1 MAWTEEQQAAIKTRG
16 KNILVAAAAGSGKT
30 AVLVARILREILSG
44 DVDVDRLLV
53 LTFTNAAAAEMRE
66 RIGLALQERLEQSE
80 DVQEIARLERQ
91 LILLSGASISTFHA
105 FCQRI
110 LRQNIDAVD
119 LDPRF
124 RLASEQEMTLLRQDV
139 MERVFEAQYEAGD
152 PAFLSFVDAYG
163 DDRGD
168 EQAKEIVRAAADF
181 ARAQPFPD
189 AWLDRQIA
197 VYEQAAALSAWENPW
212 LRAGLPEVQRLLA
225 DARAEAEL
233 AGDAARAAA
242 SDGYA
247 LAASEIV
254 RDIETLR
261 QAIEAQADYALVQE
275 SIQGFTMPNMRT
287 KPYAD
292 RKADKEM
299 KETFT
304 AHRNQAKKDIAQAAV
319 WFAQDEAA
327 MRQDLLDGAAV
338 VRELVALVR
347 AFYAELQASKKE
359 KNLADFQDLEHFALA
374 LLTDG
379 ADADGRPL
387 PSPIA
392 LALQEHY
399 QEVMVDEYQDT
410 NGVQEA
416 ILELVRRAD
425 APNLFTVGDVKQS
438 IYRFRLTDPSLF
450 QQKQR
455 AYAGSAADCVLLHLR
470 KNFRSRAHVLDSIN
484 ALFGQL
490 MNEETMEIGYDRDEA
505 LYPGL
510 DYPAPADGAP
520 TLDGPVELA
529 WVDMAERTEAG
540 KEAVGQEDGLGRIE
554 TEARYAARRIRALM
568 DAGVQVYDKHEK
580 AYRPLAYR
588 DIVILL
594 RAVKGKAHTVLEALR
609 AAEIP
614 AYADTDTGY
623 FEAQE
628 IRVVLALLTCL
639 DNVRQDIPLA
649 AVMASPIG
657 GFTMRDIA
665 RIRLASDTGD
675 LYTALLASLD
685 PAPQQRLSKTL
696 AEKAADFQARIARWR
711 RMAREKSVPDLL
723 WLLYAETGYYNYV
736 GGLPGGVLRQ
746 ANLRMLADR
755 AADYERTNYRGLYR
769 FLRYIEN
776 LRKADTDL
784 SAARTLGAGENVV
797 RIMSI
802 HRSKGLEFP
811 VVLLL
816 DLGKNFNMKDAQ
828 SRLFQLH
835 KTLGIGVRLTD
846 FATAQRYKTL
856 PWKAIS
862 AAMIAESKAEELR
875 MLYVALTRAREKL
888 ILVTAAPHLEAR
900 IEKWSAACD
909 AGGEKIPP
917 AMVERAASY
926 LDWILMALLR
936 LPDGRPLRELAG
948 LPGEGMLVMP
958 QYGEAAFAI
967 RRVGAEDLAPA
978 ASTDQKTAA
987 ALLDAVRRG
996 EPLSPSAEASAV
1008 HRILTWHYDAR
1019 GLERV
1024 PAKLSVTE
1032 LKRREDERDE
1042 TAMPLEAMSVQLVP
1056 GEEAVSADRQEGE
1069 TVSAV
1074 GPADGE
1080 TLFGAA
1086 ALTGVYARRPR
1097 FLQEHA
1103 RRTGAEYGTILHS
1116 VLQHIDLHGDLSARG
1131 IAAQLDA
1138 MVRREILTAD
1148 DRRIVPVARIRTFF
1162 TSPIGQRMCR
1172 AAAVWREKPFCCLF
1186 PAKRF
1191 FPEIQDASVEIFM
1204 QGVLDVL
1211 FEDADGRLVLL
1222 DYKTDHDPDPA
1233 RARRRHALQIALY
1246 REAAARILGR
1256 PIDEAALYLLS
1267 SSQLIEM

>member
-1 MAWTEEQQAAIKTRG
+1 MAWTEEQQAAIQTQG

-30 AVLVARILREILSG
+30 AVLVARILREILTG
-44 DVDVDRLLV
+44 AVDVDRLLV

-80 DVQEIARLERQ
+80 DAQEIARLERQ

-124 RLASEQEMTLLRQDV
+124 RLAGEQEMTLLRQDA
-139 MERVFEAQYEAGD
+139 MERVFEAQYEAGE
-152 PAFLSFVDAYG
+152 PAFLNFVDAYG

-168 EQAKEIVRAAADF
+168 AQVKEIVRAVADF

-197 VYEQAAALSAWENPW
+197 AYEQAVALPAWENPW
-212 LRAGLPEVQRLLA
+212 LRAGLPEVRRLLA

-233 AGDAARAAA
+233 ALDAARAAA

-247 LAASEIV
+247 LAASEIA
-254 RDIETLR
+254 RDLETL
-261 QAIEAQADYALVQE
+261 QHAIAEEADYALVQE

-292 RKADKEM
+292 RKADKAM
-299 KETFT
+299 KEAFT
-304 AHRNQAKKDIAQAAV
+304 AHRDRAKKDIAQAAG
-319 WFAQDEAA
+319 WFAQDEDA

-438 IYRFRLTDPSLF
+438 IYRFRLTDPSFF
-450 QQKQR
+450 QQKQK
-455 AYAGSAADCVLLHLR
+455 AYAGSAADCALLHLR

-520 TLDGPVELA
+520 TLDGPVECA
-529 WVDMAERTEAG
+529 WVDESGETGDA
-540 KEAVGQEDGLGRIE
+540 GQEGGEPRAAGRIE
-554 TEARYAARRIRALM
+554 AEARYAARRIRALM
-568 DAGVQVYDKHEK
+568 DAGVQVYDKHAE
-580 AYRPLAYR
+580 AYRPIAYR

-594 RAVKGKAHTVLEALR
+594 RTVKGKAQTVLETLR

-614 AYADTDTGY
+614 AYADTDAGY

-657 GFTMRDIA
+657 GFTMREIA

-675 LYTALLASLD
+675 LYAALLAAMD
-685 PAPQQRLSKTL
+685 PAPQQRLSKAL
-696 AEKAADFQARIARWR
+696 AEKAADFQARVARWR

-816 DLGKNFNMKDAQ
+816 DLGKSFNMSDAR

-846 FATAQRYKTL
+846 LATAQRYKTL

-862 AAMIAESKAEELR
+862 AAMTAENKAEELR
-875 MLYVALTRAREKL
+875 LLYVALTRAREKL
-888 ILVTAAPHLEAR
+888 ILVTAAPDLEAR

-909 AGGEKIPP
+909 ACGEKLPP
-917 AMVERAASY
+917 AMVERADSY

-936 LPDGRPLRELAG
+936 LPDGRPLRDLAG
-948 LPGEGMLVMP
+948 LPGEGTLAMP
-958 QYGEAAFAI
+958 QYGQAAFDL
-967 RRVGAEDLAPA
+967 RRVGVEDLAPA
-978 ASTDQKTAA
+978 VAADQKTAA
-987 ALLDAVRRG
+987 AELLDAVRRG
-996 EPLSPSAEASAV
+996 ASLAPSDDEPAV
-1008 HRILTWHYDAR
+1008 RRILGWHYDAR

-1042 TAMPLEAMSVQLVP
+1042 TAMPLEAMPVQLVP
-1056 GEEAVSADRQEGE
+1056 GEEAVPADRQEEE
-1069 TVSAV
+1069 TVSAA

-1080 TLFGAA
+1080 MLSGAA
-1086 ALTGVYARRPR
+1086 ALTGAYARRPR

-1103 RRTGAEYGTILHS
+1103 RRTGAEYGTILHN

-1162 TSPIGQRMCR
+1162 ASPIGQRMCR

-1191 FPEIQDASVEIFM
+1191 YPGIQDASAEIFM

-1211 FEDADGRLVLL
+1211 FEEADGRLVLL
-1222 DYKTDHDPDPA
+1222 DYKTDHDPDPT
-1233 RARRRHALQIALY
+1233 RARRRHAL
-1246 REAAARILGR
+1246 
-1256 PIDEAALYLLS
+1256 
-1267 SSQLIEM
+1267 